1 MVQFSF
7 EKLTAWQLSRNFVKK
22 IYQVTAE
29 FPEEEK
35 YGLVSQLRRASISI
49 SSNLAE
55 GSSRLSFNDQIRFYQ
70 YSYSSL
76 MEVINQLIISSDLE
90 FISNEKLI
98 ELRNDGQELSKV
110 INGLV
115 KSLNARSQN

>member
-1 MVQFSF
+1 MYQFSF
-7 EKLTAWQLSRNFVKK
+7 ERLTAWKLSRAFVKK
-22 IYQVTAE
+22 IYLLTFD

-55 GSSRLSFNDQIRFYQ
+55 GSSRLSANDQIRFYQ

-76 MEVINQLIISSDLE
+76 MEVINQLIISSDMK
-90 FISNEKLI
+90 FVSDEKLI
-98 ELRNDGQELSKV
+98 ELREDGYELSKV

-115 KSLNARSQN
+115 KSLNTK

>member
-1 MVQFSF
+1 MHQFSF
-7 EKLTAWQLSRNFVKK
+7 ERLTAWQLSRVFVKK
-22 IYQVTAE
+22 IYQLTSN
-29 FPEEEK
+29 FPIEEK

-55 GSSRLSFNDQIRFYQ
+55 GSSRLSAVDQKRFYQ

-76 MEVINQLIISSDLE
+76 MEVINQIIISSDMN
-90 FISNEKLI
+90 FISDEELV
-98 ELRNDGQELSKV
+98 ELRKDGNELSKV

-115 KSLNARSQN
+115 KSLITK

>member
-1 MVQFSF
+1 MHQFSF
-7 EKLTAWQLSRNFVKK
+7 ERLTAWQLSRKFVKK
-22 IYQVTAE
+22 IYQLTSV

-35 YGLVSQLRRASISI
+35 YGLISQLRRASISI

-55 GSSRLSFNDQIRFYQ
+55 GSSRLSSNDQIRFYQ

-76 MEVINQLIISSDLE
+76 MEVINQLIISSDMSFVSTEQLD
-90 FISNEKLI
+90 
-98 ELRNDGQELSKV
+98 ELREDGHELSKV

-115 KSLNARSQN
+115 KSINTK

>member
-1 MVQFSF
+1 MHQFSF
-7 EKLTAWQLSRNFVKK
+7 ERLTAWQLSRAFVKK
-22 IYQVTAE
+22 IYQLTAG

-55 GSSRLSFNDQIRFYQ
+55 GSSRLSANDQIRFYQ

-76 MEVINQLIISSDLE
+76 MEVINQLIISSDMGY
-90 FISNEKLI
+90 ISDEQLI
-98 ELRNDGQELSKV
+98 ELRKDGHELSNV

-115 KSLNARSQN
+115 KAINTNRNS

>member
-1 MVQFSF
+1 MHEFSF
-7 EKLTAWQLSRNFVKK
+7 ERLTAWQLSRAFVKK
-22 IYQVTAE
+22 IYLLTSN
-29 FPEEEK
+29 FPDEEK

-55 GSSRLSFNDQIRFYQ
+55 GSSRLSANDQIRFYQ

-76 MEVINQLIISSDLE
+76 MEVINQLIISSDLH
-90 FISNEKLI
+90 FINHGQLEEYREDS
-98 ELRNDGQELSKV
+98 QELSKV

-115 KSLNARSQN
+115 KSIRP